1 MRRYIAEFDYLC
13 ARKTLRMRVVQ
24 VRSDRSREVSGLRVP
39 ADETIICKQIQ

>member
-1 MRRYIAEFDYLC
+1 
-13 ARKTLRMRVVQ
+13 MRVVQ